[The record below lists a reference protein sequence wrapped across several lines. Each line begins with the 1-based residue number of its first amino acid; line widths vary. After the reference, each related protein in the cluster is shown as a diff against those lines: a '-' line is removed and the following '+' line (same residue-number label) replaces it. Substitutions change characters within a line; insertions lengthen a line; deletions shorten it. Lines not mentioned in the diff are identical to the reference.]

1 MLAYPIIYIHPAAS
15 SSAKVSLTNA
25 AITAAAGR
33 IPGWPSIQMYTSIT
47 TPTYSIAKGPTI
59 VTCTSTVT
67 VTQSG
72 TKSPLPLSGA
82 SVTVQ
87 WTAASVTAGFP
98 VTATLT
104 TGKQGTATFVRGGYP
119 KVAGGCGVQVT
130 DVVKSGC
137 WYNSLPVAVATT
149 WPV

>member
-1 MLAYPIIYIHPAAS
+1 M
-15 SSAKVSLTNA
+15 
-25 AITAAAGR
+25 G

-47 TPTYSIAKGPTI
+47 TPTYSIVKGSTT
-59 VTCTSTVT
+59 VTCTSTIT

-72 TKSPLPLSGA
+72 AKGPVPLSGV

-119 KVAGGCGVQVT
+119 KVAGGCGAQVT